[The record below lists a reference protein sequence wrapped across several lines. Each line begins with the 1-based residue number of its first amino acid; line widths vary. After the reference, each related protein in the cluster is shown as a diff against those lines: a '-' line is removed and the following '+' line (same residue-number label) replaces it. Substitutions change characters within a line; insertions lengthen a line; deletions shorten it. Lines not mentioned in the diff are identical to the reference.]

1 MIQHFH
7 TDVYRNIR
15 CGYFSSWAL
24 LLLYD
29 IYTGVE
35 NKMQWALH
43 YIYLLLLYLL
53 TVTVFW
59 KSKSEVSEKNYL
71 PSVEAKS
78 ELTQDLQK
86 HKKKKVISSKHMYN
100 NKKGE

>member
-1 MIQHFH
+1 M
-7 TDVYRNIR
+7 DVYRNIR

-24 LLLYD
+24 PLLYD
-29 IYTGVE
+29 IYTRVE
-35 NKMQWALH
+35 NKMPWALH
-43 YIYLLLLYLL
+43 SIYLLLYLL

>member
-1 MIQHFH
+1 M
-7 TDVYRNIR
+7 DVYRNIR

-29 IYTGVE
+29 IYTRVE

-43 YIYLLLLYLL
+43 FIYLLLYLL
-53 TVTVFW
+53 TYTVFW

-86 HKKKKVISSKHMYN
+86 HKKKK
-100 NKKGE
+100 

>member
-1 MIQHFH
+1 M
-7 TDVYRNIR
+7 
-15 CGYFSSWAL
+15 SLA
-24 LLLYD
+24 
-29 IYTGVE
+29 
-35 NKMQWALH
+35 
-43 YIYLLLLYLL
+43 LYLL
-53 TVTVFW
+53 IIIPITVTVFW

-86 HKKKKVISSKHMYN
+86 HKKKKVISSKLMYN

>member
-1 MIQHFH
+1 MDI
-7 TDVYRNIR
+7 YRNIR

-29 IYTGVE
+29 IYTRVG
-35 NKMQWALH
+35 NKMQWA
-43 YIYLLLLYLL
+43 YLLLYLL

-59 KSKSEVSEKNYL
+59 TSKSEVSEKNYL

-86 HKKKKVISSKHMYN
+86 HKKKKEISSKHMYN

>member
-1 MIQHFH
+1 M
-7 TDVYRNIR
+7 DVYRNIR

-29 IYTGVE
+29 IYTKVG

-43 YIYLLLLYLL
+43 SIYLLLNLL